1 VKNIFYN
8 IGFTLSLVVGCHA
21 TLQESGVQP
30 EFTASEPTPIVEPL
44 VTNDSSAYNSEV
56 KDFFEKKLFQ
66 GNFNGGVLVAKGN
79 TIIYENYKGFPDLR
93 LKQKNIDEYTPMH
106 VASVSKNFAAAA
118 ILKLTEENKLTI
130 TQPVTDFF
138 PAFPYTDVNVEMLLS
153 HRSGLPDYM
162 HFMEKYW
169 TDKTKLATNQDVLNA
184 MIAYKPNIEFKA
196 GTRFNYSNTNFILLA
211 LIIEKLT
218 GLPYPEFM
226 KKTFFEPL
234 QMEDTY
240 VASITDINAVTP
252 SFQASGRYWQTD
264 FMEATYGDK
273 NIYTTPR
280 DILRWTLALSTGK
293 IIHKSLLDSAFIP
306 YSNERKSVH
315 NYGFGWR
322 LLMLPND
329 KKVIYHNGRWHG
341 TNAALAMLPEDNVTI
356 IVIGNRYNSNIYN
369 VAKASYNLFGDYVK
383 IPPPRTYAHKKHS
396 SKKYYASKK
405 RRSSTSSAKKSVSKS
420 TK

>member
-1 VKNIFYN
+1 MKNIFYN

-21 TLQESGVQP
+21 TLQENNIQP
-30 EFTASEPTPIVEPL
+30 ELTAAPPNPIVEPL
-44 VTNDSSAYNSEV
+44 VTNDSSAYSSEV
-56 KDFFEKKLFQ
+56 RDFFDKKLFE

-79 TIIYENYKGFPDLR
+79 TIIYERYKGFEDLR
-93 LKQKNIDEYTPMH
+93 TKETSIDDATPMH

-118 ILKLTEENKLTI
+118 ILKLTEENKLQI

-138 PAFPYTDVNVEMLLS
+138 PAFPYTDINVEMLLS

-162 HFMEKYW
+162 HFMDKYW
-169 TDKTKLATNQDVLNA
+169 TDKTKLATNQDVLNTL
-184 MIAYKPNIEFKA
+184 INSKPNIEFKA
-196 GTRFNYSNTNFILLA
+196 GTRFNYSNTNFTLLA
-211 LIIEKLT
+211 LIIEKVT
-218 GLPYPEFM
+218 GLSYPDYM
-226 KKTFFEPL
+226 HKTFFEPL
-234 QMEDTY
+234 QMHDTY
-240 VASITDINAVTP
+240 VASINDIAAVTP
-252 SFQASGRYWQTD
+252 SFEASGRYWKTD
-264 FMEATYGDK
+264 FIEATYGDK

-280 DILRWTLALSTGK
+280 DLLRWTLALSEGK
-293 IIHKSLLDSAFIP
+293 VIHKSLLDSAFIP
-306 YSNERKSVH
+306 YSNERKSIH

-341 TNAALAMLPEDNVTI
+341 TNAALAMLPEDDVTI

-383 IPPPRTYAHKKHS
+383 IPPPGVYAHKKHH
-396 SKKYYASKK
+396 SKKYLASKK
-405 RRSSTSSAKKSVSKS
+405 RKSSSTSSRRTTSKS